1 MDNNNGQKIWNLIGF
16 ISASKYRLKILSYL
30 YSRSTTP
37 SQLANYLKITTG
49 HVSNLLQ
56 KMQNKELVKCM
67 NPNLKK
73 GRIYSITE
81 LGKKIYDGYKKLS
94 EEKK

>member
-16 ISASKYRLKILSYL
+16 ITASKYRIKILSYL
-30 YSRSTTP
+30 YYKSTTP

-49 HVSNLLQ
+49 HVSNLLS
-56 KMQNKELVKCM
+56 KMQVKELVKCM
-67 NPNLKK
+67 NPDLKK
-73 GRIYSITE
+73 GRIYSTTD
-81 LGKKIYDGYKKLS
+81 LGKKVHEEYLKII